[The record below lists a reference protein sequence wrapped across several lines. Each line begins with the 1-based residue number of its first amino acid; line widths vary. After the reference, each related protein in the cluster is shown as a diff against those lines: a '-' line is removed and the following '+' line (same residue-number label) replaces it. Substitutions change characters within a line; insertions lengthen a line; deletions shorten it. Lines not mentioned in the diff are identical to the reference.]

1 MVLTIVGG
9 GPGSPGLLTDQAQGA
24 LDRADVI
31 FVEADVRTA
40 LGERRDWHSKV
51 AAWPDRP
58 IEPSKWDQAV
68 WLVPGTPALYA
79 PVQARLQDLSQD
91 EWAHIR
97 IVSGVARLTAALDQ
111 GGWFLPEH
119 EVRFRNPDGT
129 VLLESRAGAIHAVR
143 PRIPWADARPLA
155 GRRVILLRS
164 GQRTRRAARWLED
177 WGAEVELCPVS
188 RLADPDSYD
197 LVDTALRRLERYDWV
212 IFTSAEAAD
221 RFFERLQWVG
231 EDVRRLRAKIAVVGP
246 ETAVRIRERGLV
258 PELMPD
264 GEYSQEGLAEAFK
277 STPLRGSLVLF
288 PGGQL
293 NRTFLAEELRGRGA
307 LVDELILYQN
317 QSEPLSL
324 PLHQAIRTESADAIL
339 YTASSQVEYLVE
351 QLAPEDRRHLAA
363 IPSFSIG
370 PLTTR
375 TLNHYGIEAA
385 REAPQ
390 PSFRLLV
397 ELVRDYYKEDSNV
410 SE

>member
-1 MVLTIVGG
+1 MLTIVGG
-9 GPGSPGLLTDQAQGA
+9 GPGSPGLLTEQAQGA

-31 FVEADVRTA
+31 FVEAEVRTA
-40 LGERRDWHSKV
+40 LGDRRDWHGKV
-51 AAWPDRP
+51 AAWPEERVT
-58 IEPSKWDQAV
+58 PSTLEQAV

-79 PVQARLQDLSQD
+79 PVQAMLETLSPD
-91 EWAHIR
+91 EWAQIR
-97 IVSGVARLTAALDQ
+97 IVSGVARLTAALDL

-119 EVRFRNPDGT
+119 EVRFRRPDGR
-129 VLLESRAGAIHAVR
+129 VLLESQDGELHAEYS
-143 PRIPWADARPLA
+143 RIAWADARPLA

-164 GQRTRRAARWLED
+164 GRRTRRAVRWLED
-177 WGAEVELCPVS
+177 WGAEVVLCPVS
-188 RLADPDSYD
+188 RLADPDRYD
-197 LVDTALRRLERYDWV
+197 LVDAALRRLERYDWV
-212 IFTSAEAAD
+212 IFTSAEASD
-221 RFFERLQWVG
+221 RFFERMQWVG
-231 EDVRRLRAKIAVVGP
+231 EDIRRLRAKIAVVGP
-246 ETAVRIRERGLV
+246 ETAMRVRGRGLI

-264 GEYSQEGLAEAFK
+264 GEYSQEGLAEAFR
-277 STPLRGSLVLF
+277 SIPLRGSLVLF

-307 LVDELILYQN
+307 LVDELVLYQN

-324 PLHQAIRTESADAIL
+324 PLHQAIRTESADAIV

-385 REAPQ
+385 REAAQ
-390 PSFRLLV
+390 PSVRLLV
-397 ELVRDYYKEDSNV
+397 ELVRDYYKEEPHV
-410 SE
+410 SD